1 AADVVVGRN
10 TIRVVSG
17 RAPPPSPSPFDPTTQ
32 ITPKPGGANVFFLA
46 PATTG
51 ENGGFVA
58 AEK

>member
-1 AADVVVGRN
+1 MGGVRG
-10 TIRVVSG
+10 S
-17 RAPPPSPSPFDPTTQ
+17 APPPSPSHFVPSGIPQKT
-32 ITPKPGGANVFFLA
+32 GGVKGFFSP